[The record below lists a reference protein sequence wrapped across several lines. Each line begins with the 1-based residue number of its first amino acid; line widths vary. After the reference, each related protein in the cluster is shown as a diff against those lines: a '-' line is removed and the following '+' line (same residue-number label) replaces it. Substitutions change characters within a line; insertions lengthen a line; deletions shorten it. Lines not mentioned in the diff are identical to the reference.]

1 VAKGMSVRCGVQACP
16 GPNSAVCTQS
26 HVSVPQSRLR
36 SARSQ
41 SVAWQGSY
49 GSGVYPS
56 MVSFL
61 RYGMDLN
68 SKTYA
73 RTREWLLKMAGD
85 VKYWIKIL

>member
-1 VAKGMSVRCGVQACP
+1 
-16 GPNSAVCTQS
+16 
-26 HVSVPQSRLR
+26 
-36 SARSQ
+36 
-41 SVAWQGSY
+41 
-49 GSGVYPS
+49 

-85 VKYWIKIL
+85 VKCWIKIL